1 MLTKR
6 EKKQKN
12 RTKMA
17 KKSRKLNQ
25 QKGLHG
31 KKS

>member
-1 MLTKR
+1 MTNK
-6 EKKQKN
+6 EKKVKN
-12 RTKMA
+12 RKLMA

-25 QKGLHG
+25 QKGLHR

>member
-1 MLTKR
+1 MTKR
-6 EKKQKN
+6 EKKHKN
-12 RTKMA
+12 RIKMA

-25 QKGLHG
+25 LKGLHG

>member
-1 MLTKR
+1 MTKR
-6 EKKQKN
+6 EKKNKN
-12 RTKMA
+12 RKKMQ

-31 KKS
+31 KKC